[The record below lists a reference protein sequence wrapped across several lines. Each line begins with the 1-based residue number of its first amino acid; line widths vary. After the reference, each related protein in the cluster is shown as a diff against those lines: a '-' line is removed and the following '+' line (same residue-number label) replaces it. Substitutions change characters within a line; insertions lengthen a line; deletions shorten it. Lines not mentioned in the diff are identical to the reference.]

1 VTKPIVLPNPRIST
15 QASQVAGTT
24 AGLLPYLRAE
34 GLSKAYGATIA
45 LSHVSLD
52 VHAGEVHALLGE
64 NGAGKSTLVKILSG
78 IVLPDQGRLEVDGR
92 SFAPG
97 SLLEARAA
105 GVSTAFQE
113 LSLLPNL
120 SVAVNLMLPKLLK
133 GRAGINSMRRNEQ
146 AAAALLQEFGV
157 TTVDPASLVADLS
170 LAEKQRVEIVR
181 ALSHRPRLLVLDEPT
196 AALADPGWLF
206 DIVERLTGEG
216 VAILYISHRLAEV
229 RRLCR
234 RGTVLRNGRSIAT
247 VDLTGTPDSEIFRM
261 MVGTSQDEPKH
272 KVSSSRQSSAPRLA
286 VKGLTGP
293 NVHDVSFEVADG
305 EILGVAALEGQ
316 GQRPIF
322 RMLAGLEP
330 ITGGSVSV
338 DGKPADLR
346 SPAAAL
352 RSGIGFLPEERK
364 TEGIFLGLKTASNV
378 SLPILNRV
386 LWGPFLNHRRENA
399 VVAEASQ
406 DVDLAKRYQ
415 AMRISS
421 LSGGNQQ
428 KALLARVL
436 LAGPRNLVLYDP
448 TRGVDVG
455 TKQVIYAA
463 IRNFVDQGGSALI
476 YSTELAELVHLAHRC
491 IVVYGGRIVGDVAG
505 PLLTEDRLV
514 SFATGHGDIAA

>member
-1 VTKPIVLPNPRIST
+1 MTKPIVLPKSPVIDA
-15 QASQVAGTT
+15 ASQAAETT
-24 AGLLPYLRAE
+24 AEPVPYLRAE
-34 GLSKAYGATIA
+34 GLRKAYGATIA
-45 LSHVSLD
+45 LSHVSFE

-78 IVLPDQGRLEVDGR
+78 IVLADQGKLEVDGR
-92 SFAPG
+92 PFLPG
-97 SLLEARAA
+97 SLLGARAA

-113 LSLLPNL
+113 LSLLANL
-120 SVAVNLMLPKLLK
+120 SVAVNLMLPNLLK
-133 GRAGINSMRRNEQ
+133 GPAGINSMRRNEQ

-157 TTVDPASLVADLS
+157 TTVDPSSLIADLS

-206 DIVERLTGEG
+206 DIVERLTAEG

-234 RGTVLRNGRSIAT
+234 RGTVLRNGRSIST

-261 MVGTSQDEPKH
+261 MVGTSQDEAKQ
-272 KVSSSRQSSAPRLA
+272 KTLSSRQGSGPRLR
-286 VKGLTGP
+286 VTGLTGH
-293 NVHDVSFEVADG
+293 NVLDMSFEVGDG

-316 GQRPIF
+316 GQRPLF

-330 ITGGSVSV
+330 IAAGSVSV
-338 DGKPADLR
+338 DGKAAELR

-378 SLPILNRV
+378 SLPILKRV
-386 LWGPFLNHRRENA
+386 LWGPFINHRREET
-399 VVAEASQ
+399 VVADASQ
-406 DVDLAKRYQ
+406 NVDLARRYQ

-463 IRNFVDQGGSALI
+463 IRAFVDQGGSALI

-491 IVVYGGRIVGDVAG
+491 LVVYGGRIVGDVAG
-505 PLLTEDRLV
+505 SLLTEDRLV
-514 SFATGHGDIAA
+514 SFATGHGELAA